1 MPPQLSKTERQALL
15 AQLAAK
21 RKGGRALDSLE
32 DSDHESSAAVAAE
45 DDSDGDDSFATARS
59 RQVVVLD
66 DSSEDENGGANRGGA
81 TSRLAPG
88 GGLRRLHKAG
98 HPAPAPPRQQQ
109 PQQRDTQVITI
120 EDSEEEGEEEDGGSG
135 AGADDIAAQLGGLS
149 IKGKPGRGA
158 GAGAG
163 TSRLLRRDAEP
174 PAPAVSASS
183 SDSNC
188 LVLSGR
194 GEFKLNA
201 KASTMLYPHQVE
213 GVRWLWSLYCRQRG
227 GILADDMGLGKTIQC
242 AAFLAGLIESRL
254 IRRAIV
260 VAPKTLLAQWRKE
273 LDICGLGSA
282 AAEYGGTANE
292 RAAALDRVVRR
303 RGVLLT
309 TYGMVLHNAE
319 VLGSHD
325 AHDPDEGPMWDVMI
339 CDEGHKLKNPRMQLR
354 KQLDAVPVAL
364 RIIISGT
371 PIQNNLLEMWALFN
385 FCAPDVLGSASDF
398 KDQYERTITNG
409 SDKHATQYERERG
422 AVAAAR
428 LRQEIG
434 PYMLRREKKEVFKP
448 AGADNE
454 QQNTAQPGAS
464 GTVAEAAAGGAGSTA
479 SGGARPA
486 AMPHKNDLIVWLKL
500 KPMQRRV
507 YQAFLNS
514 DSVKKVFNQTAS
526 ALAAITVLKKVCDH
540 PVLLSERGAKGI
552 ISGAS
557 RARRQAAARLG
568 GGGLSDSDVEEIED
582 SSEEE
587 VLESEEGEWESDS
600 EDYSSDDEQA
610 ARRRQQARQRKQQ
623 KQQQRQ
629 QQKAVPAA
637 VGAEGEE
644 DWNLWASTE
653 LEAKLLDEVHT
664 TGFAASCKTVFVMAL
679 LKNLVEEGHRTLIF
693 SQSRVMLNILESA
706 IREEGWRFCRI
717 DGSVASAAEREARV
731 RHFQTSSSIPI
742 FLLTSQVGGLG
753 LTLTAADRVIIL
765 DPAWNPST
773 DNQSVDR
780 AYRIGQKRDVVV
792 YRLISCGTVEEKIY
806 RRQVFKGGLSRTGME
821 EGEQFRYFAQQ
832 DLRDLFRLELSECES
847 SRTQR
852 ELHAMHAHQ
861 RRETPELRR
870 HLDYLA
876 TLDCYAGVSDHDLL
890 FSKKEREAPPTS
902 ITARAEAPSRAAG
915 AAGAGSSPRKGVF
928 GRTAAQGWNGS
939 SELSDLF
946 AKAVTISGGATA
958 RSSAAA
964 AAAAGALPPGGGWAG
979 AGAQTGAG
987 AVQQPS
993 PTQRRLSG
1001 SGRDPLQERME
1012 QLEELLERKRHLLTL
1027 SAGLADGGKRVRSQI
1042 AELEQELA
1050 EARRAASG
1058 EPATSSVNRSSSAVA
1073 AATAPVAAVPVA
1085 APPVAAPLPAAA
1097 PITTARGLPAKPA
1110 GGTRLLT
1117 AAAAAPLPSSK
1128 PAAPAAAPAVPRAAA
1143 TAAPAAAPAVA
1154 AAAVPKPAAPGSKP
1168 AASPLFARMRDML
1181 WGSSSKQQPDGV
1193 EASTAAAGAGR
1204 ALSFGGQP
1212 GAPPSVPA
1220 AAGPKQA
1227 AAQHAQQQ
1235 QQAQQADRL
1244 PPPPQQ
1250 AAPHQ
1255 PQAPGAAPPP
1265 QQPQAAAAAK
1275 APRPHRE
1282 VKARLM
1288 ETLREIKQLEGAGM
1302 FDRHH
1307 VEKLR
1312 RRAAR
1317 LAAEFQAGKDAEE
1330 AAAAGRAS

>member
-1 MPPQLSKTERQALL
+1 MPPQQLSKTERQALL

-21 RKGGRALDSLE
+21 RRGVRALDNLVQ
-32 DSDHESSAAVAAE
+32 DSDDDSSAAAA
-45 DDSDGDDSFATARS
+45 DNSDANDSFATASS
-59 RQVVVLD
+59 RHPVVVD
-66 DSSEDENGGANRGGA
+66 HSSDDENGGANESGA
-81 TSRLAPG
+81 TSRPAPD

-98 HPAPAPPRQQQ
+98 QPTQAPPRQ
-109 PQQRDTQVITI
+109 RSNQVISLESSS
-120 EDSEEEGEEEDGGSG
+120 EDEDGACGSSG
-135 AGADDIAAQLGGLS
+135 GGADDIAAQLGGLS
-149 IKGKPGRGA
+149 IMGKPGRDAA
-158 GAGAG
+158 GAGSVTAG
-163 TSRLLRRDAEP
+163 LQPRAVNPS
-174 PAPAVSASS
+174 APAAAAAAASS
-183 SDSNC
+183 HDSKC
-188 LVLSGR
+188 LTLTGR

-201 KASTMLYPHQVE
+201 RASAMLYPHQVE
-213 GVRWLWSLYCRQRG
+213 GVRWLWSLHCRQRG

-254 IRRAIV
+254 IQRALI

-273 LDICGLGSA
+273 LDVCGLGSA

-319 VLGSHD
+319 ALGSHS

-385 FCAPDVLGSASDF
+385 FCAPDVLGSAQDF
-398 KDQYERTITNG
+398 KAQYERIITNG

-434 PYMLRREKKEVFKP
+434 PYMLRREKKDVFKP
-448 AGADNE
+448 AGGDG
-454 QQNTAQPGAS
+454 QQGTAEPDASAGAAS
-464 GTVAEAAAGGAGSTA
+464 AAEGSSTDGAAK
-479 SGGARPA
+479 PA

-514 DSVKKVFNQTAS
+514 DAVKKVFNQTAS

-540 PVLLSERGAKGI
+540 PALLSVRAAQGI

-568 GGGLSDSDVEEIED
+568 GNSLSGSDVEEIED

-587 VLESEEGEWESDS
+587 ILESEEEEWESDS
-600 EDYSSDDEQA
+600 SGDNA
-610 ARRRQQARQRKQQ
+610 AAHRCRQARKQRR
-623 KQQQRQ
+623 QRQ
-629 QQKAVPAA
+629 QPPAA
-637 VGAEGEE
+637 RAGKPAVVGADGEE
-644 DWNLWASTE
+644 DWNLWASAE
-653 LEAKLLDEVHT
+653 LEQKLLDEVHT

-731 RHFQTSSSIPI
+731 RQFQTSSSIPI

-832 DLRDLFRLELSECES
+832 DLRDLFRLELPECEA

-861 RRETPELRR
+861 RRETLELRR

-876 TLDCYAGVSDHDLL
+876 ALDCYAGVSDHDLL
-890 FSKKEREAPPTS
+890 FSKKEREAPPAS
-902 ITARAEAPSRAAG
+902 ITARADGPSRGAG
-915 AAGAGSSPRKGVF
+915 ARGGATGAGTAGSGGSPRKGVF
-928 GRTAAQGWNGS
+928 GRTATQGWNGGN
-939 SELSDLF
+939 ELSDLF
-946 AKAVTISGGATA
+946 AKAVTISGGGAA
-958 RSSAAA
+958 RSGAAA
-964 AAAAGALPPGGGWAG
+964 AAAAGAQPPGSGWAG
-979 AGAQTGAG
+979 AAVQPGAG
-987 AVQQPS
+987 AVRQPS
-993 PTQRRLSG
+993 PTQRRLSD
-1001 SGRDPLQERME
+1001 SGRDPLQERID
-1012 QLEELLERKRHLLTL
+1012 QLEELLDRKRHLLTL
-1027 SAGLADGGKRVRSQI
+1027 ASGLADGGQRVRSQI
-1042 AELEQELA
+1042 AELDQEL
-1050 EARRAASG
+1050 ESARRAAG
-1058 EPATSSVNRSSSAVA
+1058 GGA
-1073 AATAPVAAVPVA
+1073 AASGASHSDAA
-1085 APPVAAPLPAAA
+1085 LG
-1097 PITTARGLPAKPA
+1097 R
-1110 GGTRLLT
+1110 
-1117 AAAAAPLPSSK
+1117 
-1128 PAAPAAAPAVPRAAA
+1128 
-1143 TAAPAAAPAVA
+1143 AAAPAVA
-1154 AAAVPKPAAPGSKP
+1154 PAVPPAVTAVDGGKGLPFKSAGASSSLLAAAAFAPLPSGKSAAHVAAPAEPRAAPTAGPTAARAAAAPELAQGSKP
-1168 AASPLFARMRDML
+1168 AASPLFARMRGML
-1181 WGSSSKQQPDGV
+1181 WGSDSKQQ
-1193 EASTAAAGAGR
+1193 AAAVPSAGALSDPRAGAGR
-1204 ALSFGGQP
+1204 ELACGSQ
-1212 GAPPSVPA
+1212 PA
-1220 AAGPKQA
+1220 ALGNAPAACGAKQA
-1227 AAQHAQQQ
+1227 MPQQAEQRPQ
-1235 QQAQQADRL
+1235 QQA
-1244 PPPPQQ
+1244 PPPAPQPQQ
-1250 AAPHQ
+1250 AGTRKDDQAAGTAPAQ
-1255 PQAPGAAPPP
+1255 KPPQAPAL
-1265 QQPQAAAAAK
+1265 AK
-1275 APRPHRE
+1275 APCSHKE

-1288 ETLREIKQLEGAGM
+1288 ETLREIKHLEGGGM
-1302 FDRHH
+1302 FDRRCM
-1307 VEKLR
+1307 EKLR

-1317 LAAEFQAGKDAEE
+1317 LAAQYEAGRDAEE
-1330 AAAAGRAS
+1330 AAAGNGAS